1 MTEYGHH
8 ITTAKPTSLLS
19 HDQVKEKKEAR
30 RKLIE
35 QVEQRRKQN
44 YMHWLKKSRLQNT
57 DCLI

>member
-1 MTEYGHH
+1 MTEYGHQ
-8 ITTAKPTSLLS
+8 ITTAKPTPLLS

-44 YMHWLKKSRLQNT
+44 YMRWLKKSRLQNT